1 MKKLI
6 EKHQQK
12 NGRGRGVIQLSPKT
26 QAYIQ
31 QQLNFIPGMNT
42 NSNSSVQQMNQRVEQ
57 QEKVDKDIETSNKR
71 IADKHAHRAIQER
84 DQRRRT
90 PNVDVT
96 KGYSNGTVQDADK
109 IALDKVL
116 SWYGLSNGLGQMT
129 NVSDQMR
136 NTPQFGRQMGQ
147 LYGDMAKIGLT
158 TGLGAAIAPTLVP
171 GGSFWT
177 KGIQWLNPS
186 KYLGKGYYSTI
197 MGGQNASLLGAAAD
211 AGLASYGAA
220 EALQHFYN
228 NPNLGSGMAATLAAA
243 PLVTVTP
250 AQLEYYLNSGKIKK
264 WEDLTKYMNGESARW
279 LFNKFKSMQNTG
291 LPFNSNRL
299 KEGKDLERWNTI
311 FKVASEGLK
320 GKKGVKQLLDEV
332 KVKDPL
338 EEKLKAIRNRVAR
351 VNEET
356 GEKETYWDIINK
368 SADQTGINWSDD
380 VTNNPGNYMTGMDTD
395 LKLKPVGFD
404 NETPFIQ
411 RYYDNVVNHILN
423 SGFQDKILKSG
434 DLRKTSDGKH
444 WIGKWPDGTWNIV
457 RRPEEYIKMRY
468 AHDVKHANVEL
479 PKPVVHD
486 GEIFDMMP
494 MHGAGLGENNKP
506 VSKEQNNWLEY
517 LRKPST
523 APGKNGYWTI
533 IRDWLAKQ
541 SHATGHYQQKNYS
554 VPFYRMPKYEYDEPF
569 KPGNSYGLMNLMKG
583 SYSGKIMQP
592 RGVQDGVPGI
602 INEYNFG
609 PTFDH
614 NPKSLWNTLDFE
626 PGAGPMAYIEQ
637 KNNNKNNYA

>member
-1 MKKLI
+1 MGKLI

-12 NGRGRGVIQLSPKT
+12 NGRGRGVIQFSPEA

-42 NSNSSVQQMNQRVEQ
+42 NFNSFVQQANQQARL
-57 QEKVDKDIETSNKR
+57 QEKVDKDTRVANKKT
-71 IADKHAHRAIQER
+71 ADKYAHRAIQER
-84 DQRRRT
+84 DQKRRT
-90 PNVDVT
+90 PNVNVT
-96 KGYSNGTVQDADK
+96 DGYAEGTIQDANK

-147 LYGDMAKIGLT
+147 LYGDMAKVGLT

-186 KYLGKGYYSTI
+186 KYLGKGNYSTI

-228 NPNLGSGMAATLAAA
+228 NPNLGSGVAATLATL
-243 PLVTVTP
+243 PVLTISP

-264 WEDLTKYMNGESARW
+264 WEDLTKYMNGESAQW
-279 LFNKFKSMQNTG
+279 LFKTFSDMKKTG
-291 LPFNSNRL
+291 LPFKSSRL
-299 KEGKDLERWNTI
+299 TSPQLKRWNTI
-311 FKVASEGLK
+311 FKVAEEGLK
-320 GKKGVKQLLDEV
+320 GKKGVKKLLDEA
-332 KVKDPL
+332 KEKDPL

-380 VTNNPGNYMTGMDTD
+380 VINNPGNYMTGMDTD

-434 DLRKTSDGKH
+434 DLRRTADGKH
-444 WIGKWPDGTWNIV
+444 W
-457 RRPEEYIKMRY
+457 
-468 AHDVKHANVEL
+468 
-479 PKPVVHD
+479 
-486 GEIFDMMP
+486 
-494 MHGAGLGENNKP
+494 
-506 VSKEQNNWLEY
+506 
-517 LRKPST
+517 
-523 APGKNGYWTI
+523 
-533 IRDWLAKQ
+533 
-541 SHATGHYQQKNYS
+541 
-554 VPFYRMPKYEYDEPF
+554 
-569 KPGNSYGLMNLMKG
+569 
-583 SYSGKIMQP
+583 
-592 RGVQDGVPGI
+592 
-602 INEYNFG
+602 
-609 PTFDH
+609 
-614 NPKSLWNTLDFE
+614 
-626 PGAGPMAYIEQ
+626 
-637 KNNNKNNYA
+637 

>member
-1 MKKLI
+1 MGKLI
-6 EKHQQK
+6 EKHQQS
-12 NGRGRGVIQLSPKT
+12 NGKGRGVLQFSPEDL
-26 QAYIQ
+26 AYIQ
-31 QQLNFIPGMNT
+31 SQLNFNPVMNT
-42 NSNSSVQQMNQRVEQ
+42 TSNTSVQQANQRVRLQKE
-57 QEKVDKDIETSNKR
+57 VDKKVKDGNKR
-71 IADKHAHRAIQER
+71 IADKHAHRAVQER
-84 DQRRRT
+84 DQRRHT

-96 KGYSNGTVQDADK
+96 KGYFSGTIQDANK
-109 IALDKVL
+109 TALNRAF

-129 NVSDQMR
+129 NLSDQMR
-136 NTPQFGRQMGQ
+136 NTPQFGNQMGQ
-147 LYGDMAKIGLT
+147 LYMDMAKV
-158 TGLGAAIAPTLVP
+158 GLGTAIAPTLMP

-186 KYLGKGYYSTI
+186 KYFGKGSYSTAL
-197 MGGQNASLLGAAAD
+197 GGENASLLGTIAD
-211 AGLASYGAA
+211 NALASYGAT

-228 NPNLGSGMAATLAAA
+228 NPDLQSGTMAVLAGA
-243 PLVTVTP
+243 PIVTISP
-250 AQLEYYLNSGKIKK
+250 AQLEYYLNSGRIKK

-279 LFNKFKSMQNTG
+279 LFNKFQEIKKTG

-299 KEGKDLERWNTI
+299 KGKKELERWNTI

-338 EEKLKAIRNRVAR
+338 EEKLTAIRNRIAR
-351 VNEET
+351 INKET

-368 SADQTGINWSDD
+368 SAEQTGINWSDD
-380 VTNNPGNYMTGMDTD
+380 AINNPGSYMTGMDTE

-404 NETPFIQ
+404 KETPFIQ

-434 DLRKTSDGKH
+434 DLRRTADGKH
-444 WIGKWPDGTWNIV
+444 WEGKWPDGTWNMV

-468 AHDVKHANVEL
+468 AQEVKHANVEL
-479 PKPVVHD
+479 PKPVIHE

-506 VSKEQNNWLEY
+506 ISKEQNNWLEY

-569 KPGNSYGLMNLMKG
+569 KPGNSYGLMDLMKG

-592 RGVQDGVPGI
+592 RSVQDGVPGI
-602 INEYNFG
+602 VNEYNFG